1 MNKIRMDTIRLPEI
15 CEDMEVLGMYK
26 DIPVTVAIGDNQ
38 ASFLGAAGS
47 ENNTLLVNMGTGGQ
61 ISVLTDQYFET
72 EGIEASISWGKYLLV
87 GASCVVVKHMHC
99 LRIFQVIYEGGNR
112 TGYTIV

>member
-1 MNKIRMDTIRLPEI
+1 
-15 CEDMEVLGMYK
+15 MYK

-72 EGIEASISWGKYLLV
+72 EGIEARPFLGGKYLLV
-87 GASCVVVKHMHC
+87 GASLC
-99 LRIFQVIYEGGNR
+99 GGKA
-112 TGYTIV
+112 YALL

>member
-1 MNKIRMDTIRLPEI
+1 MQKKCFEMDWLNKIRMDTIRLPEI

-72 EGIEASISWGKYLLV
+72 EESKRVHFLGKISSGWSLLCGGKAYALLENFS
-87 GASCVVVKHMHC
+87 GH
-99 LRIFQVIYEGGNR
+99 L
-112 TGYTIV
+112 